1 MNNCPFCGEQNYWL
15 IPFNQSGAAQADAFA
30 KGYHWRLCK
39 LCGNAYP
46 SHPPELKQLQ
56 VFWDA
61 NRIEINSD
69 ANAEEIWR
77 SRLRKEAV
85 WAQRAYD
92 FISPFLANRAGRFLD
107 VACGLGATVEYFQ
120 NKGWIA
126 EGVDADPSTAQHHS
140 KLAIKTTIGQI
151 ENIETETGFDL
162 ISISHAIYFISDP
175 LAFLDRV
182 KTLLNQEGYLLI
194 ILSDFLSNLSDGQP
208 GFAHTCYPS
217 PSAMIHTLCQNGFQF
232 VSQKK
237 IRGSILILVRAS
249 GVCVSP
255 PPKNFPTLIYAQ
267 HITQRLRYNTIGRPI
282 LSMARVIR
290 TIRNAFTF

>member
-1 MNNCPFCGEQNYWL
+1 MSNCPLCGEQNYWL
-15 IPFNQSGAAQADAFA
+15 IPFNHGGAAKADAFA
-30 KGYHWRLCK
+30 KEYHWRLCK

-69 ANAEEIWR
+69 ANAEAIWR
-77 SRLRKEAV
+77 SRLLKEAV
-85 WAQRAYD
+85 WAQRAYE
-92 FISPFLANRAGRFLD
+92 FISSFLANPTGRFLD

-120 NKGWIA
+120 SKGWIA

-162 ISISHAIYFISDP
+162 ISISHAIYFISEP
-175 LAFLDRV
+175 LDFLGRV
-182 KTLLNQEGYLLI
+182 KTLLNKEGFLLI

-208 GFAHTCYPS
+208 GFAHTWYPS
-217 PSAMIHTLCQNGFQF
+217 PSAMIYILCQNGFEF

-237 IRGSILILVRAS
+237 IRGSILILVRVS
-249 GVCVSP
+249 DVCVTARP
-255 PPKNFPTLIYAQ
+255 NNVPFLIYAQ
-267 HITQRLRYNTIGRPI
+267 HITQRFRYNTIGRPV
-282 LSMARVIR
+282 LLMAQVIR
-290 TIRNAFTF
+290 TIRNAFAF